1 VTGAAN
7 PQGRGDPPPPGGD
20 LVLAHNR
27 VEVVHGVNLD
37 MLGQRDPQQYGTMT
51 LAELERH
58 ISDWAGELGLQT
70 RFFQTNFEGE
80 LIEHLHGLRDMADAL
95 IINPGAWTHYA
106 WAVRDALEIAELPAV
121 EVHLSDV
128 KARESW
134 RRLSVIEDLCVGSV
148 AGRGAEGYREALEL
162 LRDHL
167 AGQ

>member
-1 VTGAAN
+1 MTGAAN
-7 PQGRGDPPPPGGD
+7 PHGRGDPPPPGGD

-128 KARESW
+128 KAREPW
-134 RRLSVIEDLCVGSV
+134 RRLSVIEDLCVASV
-148 AGRGAEGYREALEL
+148 AGRGAEGYRGALEL

>member
-1 VTGAAN
+1 MGA
-7 PQGRGDPPPPGGD
+7 PGDRRGGEATDPLGSD
-20 LVLAHNR
+20 TVLAHNR

-58 ISDWAGELGLQT
+58 ISEWAGALGLQT

-80 LIEHLHGLRDMADAL
+80 LVEHLHGLRDMADAL

-106 WAVRDALEIAELPAV
+106 WAIADALEIASLPAV
-121 EVHLSDV
+121 EVHLSDI

-134 RRLSVIEDLCVGSV
+134 RRVSVIEDLCVASV
-148 AGRGAEGYREALEL
+148 HGRGAQGYREALEL
-162 LRDHL
+162 LRRHL
-167 AGQ
+167 SGQ